1 MYYAC
6 SSSSITFTLS
16 SCTQWAFV
24 SFFFQLRK
32 GFPHALYMLPL
43 SANFA
48 PHVPWFG
55 FRSAN
60 IANFFPCSSYSLF
73 WPLSLLFFPGTLS
86 FTCTRNVIPVI
97 LIKLKLRWFHLSPSS
112 LTCNLLFKHVQCQV
126 IAIYLSLRHVMG
138 ILYINIIEMKPIFF
152 PWFLYYSTFISLCK
166 KCRVMSIS
174 FLFVI
179 YIVIYIANHFFY
191 VPVHHE

>member
-1 MYYAC
+1 MYYAR

-16 SCTQWAFV
+16 SCTPWAFV
-24 SFFFQLRK
+24 SIFFQLRK

-43 SANFA
+43 STNFA
-48 PHVPWFG
+48 PYVPWFG

-126 IAIYLSLRHVMG
+126 IAIYLSLIHVMG
-138 ILYINIIEMKPIFF
+138 FLYRNIIKMKPIFF
-152 PWFLYYSTFISLCK
+152 LDFYIIVHLFRYVK
-166 KCRVMSIS
+166 KCRVI
-174 FLFVI
+174 LFVRYIYRYIFHSI
-179 YIVIYIANHFFY
+179 YIYC
-191 VPVHHE
+191 